1 MDITRADLNLFVVF
15 DAIYTQGGVSRAAS
29 HLNLSQPAISHALA
43 RLRDQIGDPL
53 FVRQGQKLAPTPKAE
68 AMAASVRQ
76 ALDLLGTAAGERA
89 EFDPAT
95 SDKHFAIGMRSLME
109 SSYLLS
115 LFNIFQGTSENLTLS
130 SVSFD
135 RQRMRAS
142 LASRDLDAVIDVF
155 QPIQEG
161 VQRLHLST
169 ENTVVV
175 ARRGHPVIDETLDLE
190 KYLSSSHVCVTSRPK
205 GHGPEDVALSRLGKT
220 RTIAARCQQINTAM
234 RLVSMSN
241 HVLTMSETFA
251 RRANIWFDHQ
261 ILRSPL
267 EMAQTDIYL
276 YWHQNAENDPAH
288 TWLRQAIV
296 AAASS

>member
-1 MDITRADLNLFVVF
+1 MDISRADLNLFVVF

-43 RLRDQIGDPL
+43 RLREQIGDPL
-53 FVRQGQKLAPTPKAE
+53 FVRRGQKLAPTPKAE

-76 ALDLLGTAAGERA
+76 ALDLLGRVTGQTA
-89 EFDPAT
+89 EFDPVN
-95 SDKHFAIGMRSLME
+95 SDKHFTVGMRSLME

-115 LFNIFQGTSENLTLS
+115 LFNILQETSPNLSLS
-130 SVSFD
+130 SVPFD
-135 RQRMRAS
+135 RQRMSSS
-142 LASRDLDAVIDVF
+142 LATRDLDAVIDVF

-161 VQRLHLST
+161 IQRKHLST

-175 ARRGHPVIDETLDLE
+175 ARRGHPKINEALDLE
-190 KYLSSSHVCVTSRPK
+190 SYLSTSHVCVTSRPK
-205 GHGPEDVALSRLGKT
+205 GYGPEDVALSRLGKT
-220 RTIAARCQQINTAM
+220 RSIAARCQQINTAM

-241 HVLTMSETFA
+241 HILTMSETFA

-261 ILRSPL
+261 LLPSPL
-267 EMAQTDIYL
+267 DMAKTDIYL

-288 TWLRQAIV
+288 KWLRQAIF
-296 AAASS
+296 AATS